1 MFEHGGQPAA
11 AVLKMQWI
19 RSANPLHL
27 CQHHQEAKQP
37 SRVAHE
43 LMTLAL
49 QDAAGQMRKSPF
61 SFSGIGPTS
70 PLLWLAQRY
79 AILDGFS
86 VPIIAEG
93 DEEPNDTYVEQLVA
107 GAQAAVEVSI

>member
-1 MFEHGGQPAA
+1 
-11 AVLKMQWI
+11 
-19 RSANPLHL
+19 
-27 CQHHQEAKQP
+27 
-37 SRVAHE
+37 
-43 LMTLAL
+43 MTLTL

-79 AILDGFS
+79 AILDGPS
-86 VPIIAEG
+86 MPIIAEG

-107 GAQAAVEVSI
+107 AAQAAVEVSV